1 MKITDKELKEFITAS
16 QVKISIE
23 KQIKIIE
30 DIKNGR
36 FNK

>member
-1 MKITDKELKEFITAS
+1 MKITDEELQEFITAS
-16 QVKISIE
+16 QVKIAIE
-23 KQIKIIE
+23 KQIKFIE